1 MLRLV
6 ISIVLFSC
14 VVSVHAQELSNSKIS
29 SSAFVSDNASFL
41 VGDVILHKDSGIL
54 NSFSVQLFSEIIDNV
69 DAVSISDLIVYPNP
83 SSEKI
88 SVISDEKI
96 NSILITDVSGK
107 VIKNIEDIRN
117 HQDIN
122 VSELQS
128 GLYILVIND
137 RESVKLSINK

>member
-6 ISIVLFSC
+6 ISFFLFSC
-14 VVSVHAQELSNSKIS
+14 VASIHAQELSNSKIS
-29 SSAFVSDNASFL
+29 SSAFVTDNASFL
-41 VGDVILHKDSGIL
+41 VGDIILHKDSGIL

-69 DAVSISDLIVYPNP
+69 DAISISDLIVYPNP
-83 SSEKI
+83 SSDKI
-88 SVISDEKI
+88 SIISDEKI
-96 NSILITDVSGK
+96 STIIITNVNGK
-107 VIKNIEDIRN
+107 VIKKIEDIRN

>member
-6 ISIVLFSC
+6 ISFFLFSC
-14 VVSVHAQELSNSKIS
+14 VVSMHAQELSNSKIS

-41 VGDVILHKDSGIL
+41 VGDIILHKDSGIL

-69 DAVSISDLIVYPNP
+69 DAISISDLIVYPNP
-83 SSEKI
+83 SSDKI
-88 SVISDEKI
+88 SIISDEKI
-96 NSILITDVSGK
+96 STIIITNVNGK
-107 VIKNIEDIRN
+107 VIKKIEDIRN

-137 RESVKLSINK
+137 RESVKLSIKN

>member
-6 ISIVLFSC
+6 ISFFLFSC
-14 VVSVHAQELSNSKIS
+14 VASMHAQELSNSKIS
-29 SSAFVSDNASFL
+29 SSAFVTDNASFL
-41 VGDVILHKDSGIL
+41 VGDIILHKDSGIL

-69 DAVSISDLIVYPNP
+69 DAISISDLIVYPNP
-83 SSEKI
+83 SSDKI
-88 SVISDEKI
+88 SIISDEKI
-96 NSILITDVSGK
+96 STIIITNVNGK
-107 VIKNIEDIRN
+107 VIKKIEDIRN